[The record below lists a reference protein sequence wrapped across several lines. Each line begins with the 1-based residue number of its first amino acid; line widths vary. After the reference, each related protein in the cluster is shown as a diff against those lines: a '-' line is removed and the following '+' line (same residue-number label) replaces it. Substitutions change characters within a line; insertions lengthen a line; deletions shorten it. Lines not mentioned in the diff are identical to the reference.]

1 MPINGLLGFL
11 NSPLESQL
19 GDLNSDTVQ
28 EIEIGGDDFHTFF
41 GWAKK
46 FLEIRS
52 PENSPPLSAAA
63 SQSYEERERD
73 RYVFSPMTTI
83 RDMRRLTETL
93 QGGHSSPRR
102 PVEMFVYHHLTTLWG
117 ALFAKRRPRTFSS
130 WQICSWIS
138 CDYPVDINVVL
149 LCFAFKHSNVLKE
162 EAVT

>member
-52 PENSPPLSAAA
+52 PENSPPLSAA
-63 SQSYEERERD
+63 SDEESYED
-73 RYVFSPMTTI
+73 TFF
-83 RDMRRLTETL
+83 RR
-93 QGGHSSPRR
+93 
-102 PVEMFVYHHLTTLWG
+102 
-117 ALFAKRRPRTFSS
+117 
-130 WQICSWIS
+130 
-138 CDYPVDINVVL
+138 
-149 LCFAFKHSNVLKE
+149 
-162 EAVT
+162 